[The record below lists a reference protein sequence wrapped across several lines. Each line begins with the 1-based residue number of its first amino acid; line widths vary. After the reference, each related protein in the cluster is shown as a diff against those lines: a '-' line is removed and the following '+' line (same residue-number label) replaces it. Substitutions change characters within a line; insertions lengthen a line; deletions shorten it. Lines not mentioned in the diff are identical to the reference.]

1 MVKIMTTK
9 QYLQQIYRLY
19 AQIKQRQEQ
28 LDELKAA
35 AAGFR
40 AIDYS
45 ADKVQSSPT
54 DRMADVVGRYAD
66 LEAEIQELIDTFFI
80 RKNTIISQIQALDD
94 PRYADVLYARYVS
107 FEPFRKI
114 AKDLHYDY
122 DYCCRLH
129 GRALKAFELKFL
141 NEDSKRQ

>member
-1 MVKIMTTK
+1 MTTK

-19 AQIKQRQEQ
+19 AKIRQRQEQ

-35 AAGFR
+35 ASGFR

-45 ADKVQSSPT
+45 ADRIQSSPS

-66 LEAEIQELIDTFFI
+66 MEAEVQELIDAFFVK
-80 RKNTIISQIQALDD
+80 KNLIISQIQSLED

-114 AKDLHYDY
+114 ARDLHYDY
-122 DYCCRLH
+122 DYCCHLH
-129 GRALKAFELKFL
+129 GRALKAFEQAYLKE
-141 NEDSKRQ
+141 EDSK

>member
-45 ADKVQSSPT
+45 ADKVRSSPT

-66 LEAEIQELIDTFFI
+66 LEAEMQELIDAFFVK
-80 RKNTIISQIQALDD
+80 KNLIISQIQSLED

-114 AKDLHYDY
+114 ARDLHYDY

-129 GRALKAFELKFL
+129 GRALKAFEQAYLKE
-141 NEDSKRQ
+141 EDSK

>member
-1 MVKIMTTK
+1 MTTK

-19 AQIKQRQEQ
+19 AKIKQRQEQ

-35 AAGFR
+35 ASGFR

-45 ADKVQSSPT
+45 ADKIQSSPS

-66 LEAEIQELIDTFFI
+66 MEIEIQELIDAFFVK
-80 RKNTIISQIQALDD
+80 KNMIISQIQSLEDQ
-94 PRYADVLYARYVS
+94 RYADVLYARYVS

-114 AKDLHYDY
+114 ARDLHYDY

-129 GRALKAFELKFL
+129 GRALKAFEQAYLKA
-141 NEDSKRQ
+141 DSK

>member
-1 MVKIMTTK
+1 MTTK

-35 AAGFR
+35 ASGFR

-45 ADKVQSSPT
+45 ADRIQSSPSS

-66 LEAEIQELIDTFFI
+66 MEAEVQELIDAFFVK
-80 RKNTIISQIQALDD
+80 KNLIISQIQSLEDS
-94 PRYADVLYARYVS
+94 RYADVLYARYVS

-114 AKDLHYDY
+114 ARDLHYDY

-129 GRALKAFELKFL
+129 GRALKAFEQAYLKE
-141 NEDSKRQ
+141 EDSK

>member
-1 MVKIMTTK
+1 MTTK

-19 AQIKQRQEQ
+19 AKIRQRQEQ

-35 AAGFR
+35 ASGFR

-45 ADKVQSSPT
+45 ADRIQSSPS

-66 LEAEIQELIDTFFI
+66 MEAEVQELIDAFFVK
-80 RKNTIISQIQALDD
+80 KNLIISQIQSLED

-114 AKDLHYDY
+114 ARDLHYDY

-129 GRALKAFELKFL
+129 GRALKAFEQAYLKE
-141 NEDSKRQ
+141 EDSK

>member
-1 MVKIMTTK
+1 MTSK

-28 LDELKAA
+28 LATLKAA

-45 ADKVQSSPT
+45 ADKVQSSPS

-66 LEAEIQELIDTFFI
+66 LEAEINRLFDAYLEKYHHIL
-80 RKNTIISQIQALDD
+80 SQLDGMHD
-94 PRYADVLYARYVS
+94 ARYADILYARYVR
-107 FEPFRKI
+107 FESLRQI
-114 AKDLHYDY
+114 SKDLNYDY

-129 GRALKAFELKFL
+129 GRALKAFEELYLK
-141 NEDSKRQ
+141 EDKQ

>member
-54 DRMADVVGRYAD
+54 HRMADVV
-66 LEAEIQELIDTFFI
+66 
-80 RKNTIISQIQALDD
+80 
-94 PRYADVLYARYVS
+94 
-107 FEPFRKI
+107 
-114 AKDLHYDY
+114 
-122 DYCCRLH
+122 
-129 GRALKAFELKFL
+129 
-141 NEDSKRQ
+141 